1 MTSFRRG
8 VTVIELLI
16 AGFLITILML
26 AAFLL
31 LKSSW
36 QSYDNLVW
44 QTKVN
49 MEARQALDDICD
61 LIRMGGNDVDMIR
74 PAIMYQGQVNP
85 DASSNQQLRFLPI
98 GYVVEQTYYAKQSN
112 RDNIYYIVRKSGNSA
127 NPTFNRKVGQFLRT
141 VQFEYE
147 YRLPSTNDADPVW
160 RFRRVSNPIA
170 EPTAA
175 YLATTIYVTVT
186 AEVQPYPNGTVYRR
200 VLTGATSLRGPHGM
214 VMPPAVYNNVPQLPD
229 PDA

>member
-16 AGFLITILML
+16 AGFLLTILML

-49 MEARQALDDICD
+49 MEARQTLDDICD
-61 LIRMGGNDVDMIR
+61 MIRMGGNDVDMMR
-74 PAIMYQGQVNP
+74 PALMSQGQVNP
-85 DASSNQQLRFLPI
+85 SASTDTILRFLPI
-98 GYVVEQTYYAKQSN
+98 GFVAEQTYSARRSS
-112 RDNIYYIVRKSGNSA
+112 RDNIFYVVRKSGNSA
-127 NPTFNRKVGQFLRT
+127 SPNFNRKVGQFLST

-147 YRLPSTNDADPVW
+147 YRLPSTSDADPVW
-160 RFRRVSNPIA
+160 RFSRVSNPNA
-170 EPTAA
+170 VPDAA
-175 YLATTIYVTVT
+175 YLTTTVYVTVT
-186 AEVQPYPNGTVYRR
+186 AEAQPYPNGTVYR
-200 VLTGATSLRGPHGM
+200 GQI
-214 VMPPAVYNNVPQLPD
+214 MPPAMYNNIPQTPD